1 MLQSKKRTLKITT
14 QRNHH
19 HVGGWGAGRDFR
31 FSGWGIYHLIR
42 LTFHLLLS
50 THTHTHKQAHQ
61 YSTHTIT
68 ISGCYISHQN
78 IDEATKR
85 KMRKEGKRKWSAWRR
100 NKPQNGQA
108 ERDGYM
114 FVKPT
119 KKYKKLCQ
127 LLLKKKIMTPTN

>member
-1 MLQSKKRTLKITT
+1 MMLQSKKRTLKITT

-19 HVGGWGAGRDFR
+19 HVGGRDFR

-42 LTFHLLLS
+42 LTFHLLFS

-78 IDEATKR
+78 IDEATKK
-85 KMRKEGKRKWSAWRR
+85 KMRKEGNGSGAHEEETSRR
-100 NKPQNGQA
+100 MDKPSEMA
-108 ERDGYM
+108 IC
-114 FVKPT
+114 
-119 KKYKKLCQ
+119 L
-127 LLLKKKIMTPTN
+127 